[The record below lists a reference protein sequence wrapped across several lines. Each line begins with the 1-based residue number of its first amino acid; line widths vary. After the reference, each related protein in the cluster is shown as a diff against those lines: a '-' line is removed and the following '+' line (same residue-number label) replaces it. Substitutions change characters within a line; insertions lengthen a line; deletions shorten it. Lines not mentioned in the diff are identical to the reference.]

1 MPWFRFNGGYIFAED
16 PACEA
21 HQARILWHRAI
32 DPGTLSVVA
41 TPADP
46 GDPEAI
52 PWNRIAPWLVSVT
65 GGDGREHAVLSDGWR
80 RIRLDVEQGSLT
92 GHPAVLLDFAM
103 YGIATSEARV
113 MPLRRLITLCRHGRF
128 ARSLFPPEPRMD
140 RWLTMLRVH
149 DALVDGASQREIAMV
164 LFGKDRVRAAR
175 DQGNDS
181 LRSRTRR
188 LARDA
193 LTMAAGGY
201 RRLLRRGDRPG

>member
-1 MPWFRFNGGYIFAED
+1 
-16 PACEA
+16 
-21 HQARILWHRAI
+21 
-32 DPGTLSVVA
+32 
-41 TPADP
+41 
-46 GDPEAI
+46 
-52 PWNRIAPWLVSVT
+52 
-65 GGDGREHAVLSDGWR
+65 
-80 RIRLDVEQGSLT
+80 
-92 GHPAVLLDFAM
+92 
-103 YGIATSEARV
+103 

-149 DALVDGASQREIAMV
+149 DALMDGASQREIAMV
-164 LFGKDRVRAAR
+164 LFGEDRVRAAR

-193 LTMAAGGY
+193 LAMAAGGY